1 MKFRVELT
9 RDAESDLDRLADY
22 IATNQSVEQAVYVMD
37 QLETVTAKLATFPE
51 RGAFP
56 PELVAL
62 GIREYRQVFFK
73 PYRLIYRIFT
83 DRVVVMIIA
92 DGRRDMTALLTDRL
106 LRS

>member
-37 QLETVTAKLATFPE
+37 QLETVTAKLVTFPE

-73 PYRLIYRIFT
+73 PYRLIYRVFT